1 MQDLLEMIS
10 VALGQKEKED
20 ALDQEESHKPEN
32 NSSLGHEGSNKILEK
47 LDHII
52 DLLEQLLGIIQDR
65 KDLFLDEEEPLH
77 PLDPRALLNLE
88 AHLRETL
95 LTVNRLGRATAEEI
109 GEEMGKNRSTANLH
123 LLSLRKLGMIDRER
137 GHAED
142 DEESKKYYWFIR
154 Q

>member
-1 MQDLLEMIS
+1 MIS
-10 VALGQKEKED
+10 VALGQKEKKK
-20 ALDQEESHKPEN
+20 ALDQEEGHKPALKEN
-32 NSSLGHEGSNKILEK
+32 NSTLDQERSDKILEK

-52 DLLEQLLGIIQDR
+52 DLLEQLLGTIQDR
-65 KDLFLDEEEPLH
+65 RETFLDEEELLH

-88 AHLRETL
+88 DHLRETL

-109 GEEMGKNRSTANLH
+109 GAEMGKNRSTANLH
-123 LLSLRKLGMIDRER
+123 LLSLRKLGMIDRDR